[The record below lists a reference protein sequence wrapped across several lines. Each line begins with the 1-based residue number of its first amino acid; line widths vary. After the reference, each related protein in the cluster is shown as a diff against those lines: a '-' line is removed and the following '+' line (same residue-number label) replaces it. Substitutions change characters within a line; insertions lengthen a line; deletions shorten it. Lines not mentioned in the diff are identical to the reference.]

1 MAQGDIKQDSSVKR
15 EGFTVGDLASTLTRL
30 FVLAY
35 LSQTVSRIGE
45 RLVPQGA
52 LSARVRQNLGEWL
65 STAAGVG
72 LGFAADADILAE
84 LGLPFQPSFVG
95 VLLTGLIVGQG
106 GRFLTNWIAG
116 LPRAGGGGGTAASP
130 RSGRGGT

>member
-1 MAQGDIKQDSSVKR
+1 M
-15 EGFTVGDLASTLTRL
+15 GDLASTLTRL

-52 LSARVRQNLGEWL
+52 LSARMRQNLGEWL

-116 LPRAGGGGGTAASP
+116 LPRSGSGGGAAAGPRNGQGGT
-130 RSGRGGT
+130 T